1 MNRSRNTLTR
11 SLVVALT
18 TSTAV
23 LAEAAAPAE
32 GKGHDVVRRGSCT
45 GATHW
50 RITVGSEDG
59 RLEVEGEIDGRA
71 GHTWTWRLMHDG
83 SVSAKGTRV
92 TRRPSGSFEVR
103 RVLVNLRGTDS
114 IVLRARDTRTGER
127 CVGTARF

>member
-23 LAEAAAPAE
+23 LAVAAAPAE
-32 GKGHDVVRRGSCT
+32 GKGDDVVRRGSCT
-45 GATHW
+45 GASHW
-50 RITVGSEDG
+50 RVTVGSEDG

-71 GHTWTWRLMHDG
+71 GHTWTWRIMHDG

-92 TRRPSGSFEVR
+92 TRRPSGSD
-103 RVLVNLRGTDS
+103 T
-114 IVLRARDTRTGER
+114 IVLRVRDTRTGER